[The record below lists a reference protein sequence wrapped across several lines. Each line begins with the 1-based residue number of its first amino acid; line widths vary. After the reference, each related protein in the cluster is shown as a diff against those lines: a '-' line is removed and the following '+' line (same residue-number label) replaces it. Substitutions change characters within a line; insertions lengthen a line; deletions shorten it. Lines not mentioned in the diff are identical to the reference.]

1 VAAVAVV
8 PGVAGAAGSGAT
20 PVSVGLPRNVAIS
33 GEPEGS
39 EHPALVNGV
48 TAGWFAAYGT
58 PLRAG
63 RDFDARDT
71 TDAPSV
77 VIVNETFAR
86 RFLPARGAIGER
98 VAGRTVMGVVGDQI
112 VQGAF
117 KTNGAP
123 RSVRDEAP
131 PSIYVPLAQSS
142 SLFPPDRTAI
152 TLSVRAAGG
161 PPARLARAIGAT
173 LTAVDPGVTYTARA
187 LTDFLD
193 ASLVQERTVAM
204 LAGFFGGLALLLAA
218 LGLYGTT
225 AYSVVRRRPEIGI
238 RLALGA
244 APAAVMRLVLTR
256 VAWLVGAG
264 VVVGAAASAWL
275 SRFVAS
281 LLYGLGP
288 RDPVT
293 LASAVLILALVSALS
308 GWLPAARAAHL
319 APADVLREG

>member
-1 VAAVAVV
+1 V
-8 PGVAGAAGSGAT
+8 T
-20 PVSVGLPRNVAIS
+20 IS
-33 GEPEGS
+33 GEPPGS

-48 TAGWFAAYGT
+48 TPGWFAAYGT
-58 PLRAG
+58 PLREG
-63 RDFDARDT
+63 RDIDPRDT
-71 TDAPSV
+71 ADAPPV
-77 VIVNETFAR
+77 VIVNEAFAR
-86 RFLPARGAIGER
+86 RFLAGRSAVGER
-98 VAGRTVMGVVGDQI
+98 VAGRTVIGVAGDQV

-117 KTNGAP
+117 KANGAP
-123 RSVRDEAP
+123 RTVRDEAP

-142 SLFPPDRTAI
+142 ALFPPDRTAV
-152 TLSVRAAGG
+152 TLSVRAAAGA
-161 PPARLARAIGAT
+161 PARLARAAGAA
-173 LTAVDPGVTYTARA
+173 LTAVDPGVTFAARPLA
-187 LTDFLD
+187 DYLD

-225 AYSVVRRRPEIGI
+225 AYSVARRRPEIGI

-256 VAWLVGAG
+256 VAWLVSAG
-264 VVVGAAASAWL
+264 VVIGAAASVWL

-293 LASAVLILALVSALS
+293 LGSAALILAFVGAIA
-308 GWLPAARAAHL
+308 GWLPASRAAHL